1 MNLILERGRAPK
13 GQRVTDFNKARASTR
28 ISAIGAL
35 STQGIVA
42 ALCFEGA
49 LHGGVFSYFIQH
61 FPPPLLKPGKVLV
74 LDNARARYDEEA
86 KYLIESTGARLLF
99 LPIYSPEMNPIEYFW
114 SHFTHSL
121 RKQAARTNTKLRLK
135 SDDDIGSYPI
145 DIFPK

>member
-1 MNLILERGRAPK
+1 MSVIKKTLKDPQRHSSRWRAQVLDYLIEVTRYRAEDLLFLDETGSAMNLILERGRAPK

-61 FPPPLLKPGKVLV
+61 FPSPHLKPGKVLV
-74 LDNARARYDEEA
+74 LDNARALY
-86 KYLIESTGARLLF
+86 
-99 LPIYSPEMNPIEYFW
+99 
-114 SHFTHSL
+114 
-121 RKQAARTNTKLRLK
+121 
-135 SDDDIGSYPI
+135 
-145 DIFPK
+145 